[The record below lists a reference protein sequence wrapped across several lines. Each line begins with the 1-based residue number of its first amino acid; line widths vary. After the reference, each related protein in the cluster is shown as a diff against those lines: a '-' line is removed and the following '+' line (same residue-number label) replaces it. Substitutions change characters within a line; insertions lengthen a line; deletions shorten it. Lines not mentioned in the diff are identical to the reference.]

1 MDLVFPTTGCFES
14 VKSIKKILLVFP
26 GPANCKTF
34 EYGQNRSRIRNEN
47 FKLKL
52 PDSHKDWLSE
62 VVGFFIFF
70 FKLLG
75 FSYTSFQRKF
85 CYIKVNSVASS
96 NNPLARNHI
105 KIVLFINDNGR
116 HINRVTFLSLCTI

>member
-75 FSYTSFQRKF
+75 FSYNIHLFKENFVILRLTQLQ
-85 CYIKVNSVASS
+85 VAII
-96 NNPLARNHI
+96 LWQGTKLR
-105 KIVLFINDNGR
+105 
-116 HINRVTFLSLCTI
+116 